1 MAQLHQFRG
10 RVGRGEHKSYCLLLA
25 DVSTADA
32 NQRLA
37 AVERIHDGFRLAE
50 VDLEIR
56 GPGDAF
62 GTRQSGLPDLRVARP
77 SDRDLLQAARTEAAR
92 LLDEDPDLQAPDHA
106 PLAAAAAKFMAA
118 VGTDA
123 S

>member
-1 MAQLHQFRG
+1 M
-10 RVGRGEHKSYCLLLA
+10 
-25 DVSTADA
+25 
-32 NQRLA
+32 
-37 AVERIHDGFRLAE
+37 
-50 VDLEIR
+50 EIR

-62 GTRQSGLPDLRVARP
+62 GTRQSGLPDLRVART

-92 LLDEDPDLQAPDHA
+92 LLEEDPDLQAPDHA
-106 PLAAAAAKFMAA
+106 PLASAAARFMEA